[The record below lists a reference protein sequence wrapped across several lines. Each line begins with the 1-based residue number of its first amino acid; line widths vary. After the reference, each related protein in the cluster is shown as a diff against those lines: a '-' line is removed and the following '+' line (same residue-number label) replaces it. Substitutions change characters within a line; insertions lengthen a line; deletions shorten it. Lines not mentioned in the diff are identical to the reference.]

1 MSEDSLQDAE
11 DGGATTVAEP
21 RSVQPAKAPR
31 RHLSM
36 AVVNFCLDAILLA
49 ILTLYG
55 WVAVMLPVV
64 FPAPSSAAGWSLWGW
79 NIDQW
84 WDFQFAILCAF
95 AVAVLVHVML
105 HWNWVCSV
113 VMNQVFRTRRRID
126 DSMQTIYGVETLIIL
141 LHLMAAG
148 LIAAL
153 WSVQKPPG

>member
-21 RSVQPAKAPR
+21 RSVQPAKTRR

-126 DSMQTIYGVETLIIL
+126 DSMQTVYGVGTLIIL

-153 WSVQKPPG
+153 WSVHKPPG